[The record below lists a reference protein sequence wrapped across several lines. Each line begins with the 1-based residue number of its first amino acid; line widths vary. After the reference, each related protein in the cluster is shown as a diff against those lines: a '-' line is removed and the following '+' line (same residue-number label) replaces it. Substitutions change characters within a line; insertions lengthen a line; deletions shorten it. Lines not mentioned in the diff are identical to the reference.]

1 MNKIQTEVS
10 KQTRGQQ
17 HSPWLKFA
25 VELGPLILFFIANAR
40 PKLFAPVVTPFL
52 PANLPAKILSG
63 PNGGLFTATL
73 VLMVAVAAALCVSF
87 AVTRKLPAVPV
98 ATALLVLIFGGLT
111 LYLQDTAFIKMK
123 PTILYAAFGMVLIG
137 GLLMNK
143 SLLPVVFDN
152 AMALTERGWRL
163 LTFRWASFFFVLAV
177 LNEIIWRTQSNN
189 IWVAFKFPGIFI
201 LILLFSVAQVPLVR
215 RHGLPEEQAQH
226 APDHY

>member
-10 KQTRGQQ
+10 MQTRRHQ

-40 PKLFAPVVTPFL
+40 PKFFAPMVAPFL
-52 PANLPAKILSG
+52 PAQILRG

-73 VLMVAVAAALCVSF
+73 VLMAAVTAALAVSF
-87 AVTRKLPAVPV
+87 VATRRLPAVPL
-98 ATALLVLIFGGLT
+98 ATALLVLIFGALT

-123 PTILYAAFGMVLIG
+123 PTVLYAAFGVVLIG

-152 AMALTERGWRL
+152 AVALTERGWRL
-163 LTFRWASFFFVLAV
+163 LTFRWASFFFALAV
-177 LNEIIWRTQSNN
+177 LNEIIWRTQSND

>member
-1 MNKIQTEVS
+1 M
-10 KQTRGQQ
+10 
-17 HSPWLKFA
+17 
-25 VELGPLILFFIANAR
+25 GPLILFFIANAR
-40 PKLFAPVVTPFL
+40 PKFFAPMVAPFL
-52 PANLPAKILSG
+52 PAQILRG

-73 VLMVAVAAALCVSF
+73 VLMAAVTAALAVSF
-87 AVTRKLPAVPV
+87 GTTRRLPAVPL

-123 PTILYAAFGMVLIG
+123 PTILYAAFGVVLIG

-152 AMALTERGWRL
+152 AVALTERGWRL
-163 LTFRWASFFFVLAV
+163 LTFRWASFFFALAV
-177 LNEIIWRTQSNN
+177 LNEIIWRTQSND